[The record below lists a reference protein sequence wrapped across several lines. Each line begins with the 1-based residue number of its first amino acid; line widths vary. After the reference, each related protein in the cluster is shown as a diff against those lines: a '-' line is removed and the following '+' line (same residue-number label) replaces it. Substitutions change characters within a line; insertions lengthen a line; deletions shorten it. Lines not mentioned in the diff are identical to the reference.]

1 MDDIELDPVVEFKPA
16 PVLVQPKIE
25 KNVSNDQ
32 SNTIDNTATIN
43 NTETKP
49 ITNELNN
56 EEIEE
61 MKDSFNTTTSK
72 SWFIF
77 LSF

>member
-49 ITNELNN
+49 KER
-56 EEIEE
+56 
-61 MKDSFNTTTSK
+61 KSFTFLLLFLKKKIFVTHNTTTTENILK
-72 SWFIF
+72 
-77 LSF
+77 

>member
-61 MKDSFNTTTSK
+61 MKDSFNTTTSN